1 MPEGPEVQV
10 VISTLQQ
17 QLTHACIQDVEI
29 RMDKLIQNMEPETFA
44 RALKG
49 QSFHRFY
56 RIGKYLG
63 FETDD
68 YDWIVHLRME
78 GKFYIY
84 KENPDIDSHVHAVFY
99 LEDGRILCYHD
110 TRKFGRMALYPKAQH
125 KRSLPVFAKI
135 GKDFRDPS
143 VDPRELYR
151 HLHRSNRPL
160 KAALLDQSILAGIGN
175 IYADEICFACGLDPR
190 SRCCRVSRKD
200 CENIVQAMHEI
211 MERAVAAGGTTIRSY
226 TSSLGITGLFQLD
239 LDVHGKKGQPCPVC
253 QRPIDKIVVAQRGT
267 YLCRHCQKRK

>member
-10 VISTLQQ
+10 VVSTLEQ
-17 QLTHACIQDVEI
+17 QLTHARIQDVEI
-29 RMDKLIQNMEPETFA
+29 RMDKLIQNMEPEIFVQ
-44 RALKG
+44 ALKG
-49 QSFHRFY
+49 QSFRRFY

-68 YDWIVHLRME
+68 YDWIAHLRME

-84 KENPDIDSHVHAVFY
+84 KEKPDINSHVHAVFY

-125 KRSLPVFAKI
+125 KRSLPIFTKI
-135 GKDFRDPS
+135 GPDFRDPS
-143 VDPRELYR
+143 VDPLELYR
-151 HLHRSNRPL
+151 RIHSSNRPL

-211 MERAVAAGGTTIRSY
+211 MERAIAAGGTTIRSY